1 MRSVLLLN
9 KDKNDDSLR
18 HLCIVK
24 NNYIEESMKS
34 ESFVIKFN
42 DHLSFENTG
51 NRVKFGELASDE
63 WIPLAT
69 KMKNEGKSY
78 RQISDE
84 LYNDGFEVSKSS
96 LQRKI
101 G

>member
-1 MRSVLLLN
+1 MLGFS
-9 KDKNDDSLR
+9 
-18 HLCIVK
+18 
-24 NNYIEESMKS
+24 
-34 ESFVIKFN
+34 
-42 DHLSFENTG
+42 G

-63 WIPLAT
+63 WIPHAI

-84 LYNDGFEVSKSS
+84 LSNDGFEVSKSS

>member
-1 MRSVLLLN
+1 LALSRILRISIALLGF
-9 KDKNDDSLR
+9 S
-18 HLCIVK
+18 
-24 NNYIEESMKS
+24 
-34 ESFVIKFN
+34 
-42 DHLSFENTG
+42 G

-63 WIPLAT
+63 WIPHAI

-84 LYNDGFEVSKSS
+84 LSNDGFEVSKSS